1 MVRIKAALAAFMLTA
16 AAAQSL
22 GLAAESSPAAAAE
35 LKQYLAGLKSFEAD
49 FVQTLHDSR
58 GQERE
63 QAKGRLYLEK
73 PGRFRWEYREPA
85 EQLIVSDGRNVWLHD
100 VELEQVT
107 VKPFDASL
115 SMTPASLLAGEASV
129 ADSFSI
135 RAAAASSGLK
145 WFELVPK
152 SQDTDFVRVRLGFA
166 RGELATLEL
175 EDKLQQRTS
184 IAFSAVKRNP
194 RLRKTLFAFAP
205 PAGVDVIGT
214 PVR

>member
-1 MVRIKAALAAFMLTA
+1 MYRIKTAFAALAFAALAAPCLALTTEA
-16 AAAQSL
+16 
-22 GLAAESSPAAAAE
+22 SPAAAAE
-35 LKQYLAGLKSFEAD
+35 LQQYLAGLRSFEAD
-49 FVQTLHDSR
+49 FVQTLRDSR

-115 SMTPASLLAGEASV
+115 SMTPASLLAGDASV
-129 ADSFSI
+129 EDNFTI
-135 RAAAASSGLK
+135 RAATSAQGVK
-145 WFELVPK
+145 WFELAPK
-152 SQDTDFVRVRLGFA
+152 RQDTDFVQVRLGFV
-166 RGELATLEL
+166 RGELTSMEL

-194 RLRKTLFAFAP
+194 RLQPALFAFAP
-205 PAGVDVIGT
+205 PKGVDVIGT
-214 PVR
+214 PLR

>member
-1 MVRIKAALAAFMLTA
+1 MYRIKAALAAFVFTATA
-16 AAAQSL
+16 AQCFAL
-22 GLAAESSPAAAAE
+22 TTETSPAAAAE

-49 FVQTLHDSR
+49 FVQTLRDSR

-85 EQLIVSDGRNVWLHD
+85 EQLIVSDGRNVWLYD

-107 VKPFDASL
+107 VKALDASL
-115 SMTPASLLAGEASV
+115 SMTPASLLAGGASV
-129 ADSFSI
+129 EDNFTI
-135 RAAAASSGLK
+135 QAASTSNGLK

-152 SQDTDFVRVRLGFA
+152 RQDTDFVRVKLGFGQ
-166 RGELATLEL
+166 GELAAMEL

-194 RLRKTLFAFAP
+194 RLQRKLFVFAP
-205 PAGVDVIGT
+205 PAGVDVIGA
-214 PVR
+214 PQR